1 MSCTF
6 CGDVGHN
13 ITNCPNHG
21 IEFSLMKL
29 RCKTWKSLQKKDL
42 SIVFSWLY
50 SQDVSLLRV
59 ICIHKYHIFPKSRSK
74 KCLVAI
80 VMHLEFYRIMDYA
93 DESFWIC
100 DLPKGFSASSTFDCN
115 NERERSLLIVN
126 INIYKQPEDE
136 EFLMCMPND
145 VLGDILM
152 NLITEYRKQTPVAD
166 RHVKYRARID
176 YIELKEKAVEVV
188 ECSICYENI
197 GNMVARLGC
206 NHEFCCGCIEKH
218 IRCTKLA
225 IVYCP
230 LCRGEITSVSAFLD
244 GNQSFIS
251 IL

>member
-1 MSCTF
+1 
-6 CGDVGHN
+6 
-13 ITNCPNHG
+13 
-21 IEFSLMKL
+21 
-29 RCKTWKSLQKKDL
+29 
-42 SIVFSWLY
+42 
-50 SQDVSLLRV
+50 
-59 ICIHKYHIFPKSRSK
+59 
-74 KCLVAI
+74 
-80 VMHLEFYRIMDYA
+80 MDYA

-176 YIELKEKAVEVV
+176 YIELKENISEVV